1 MTAFFTAAATLVV
14 MLCNLLP
21 ILCHSKLASSAAF
34 VVPSATQL
42 YRGAATNCRN
52 TSCECDRQAIIIGAS
67 KASQEPTTINDKIES
82 QEAVT
87 DITKV
92 DYEQSQSI
100 KNNNNNNINNS
111 EISWK
116 PPSQKTIGKIF
127 KIQQPQDLLDFVI
140 EDERLSVIKV
150 YASWCK
156 TCKVFDVRYRKL
168 ANQMGDL
175 STGNVRFAEMQYDNP
190 ANEEMCKLLNAT
202 QLPYILIYKGSQ
214 GKVTDFQCGPAK
226 FQNLIDTV
234 RGLLGESN
242 DIMKDGNDLKTE
254 VRESV
259 QTSTTDR
266 ISSGVVGA
274 NSTTANSN
282 ISDEVNSLKDQLITL
297 ENEKIEMFE
306 LMKSQIEVDKE
317 EIQKLVNG
325 VTIQK
330 SIIEGK
336 DDEIQKLSGV
346 IELKDGELA
355 RLTEGMDKKVKEY
368 TVLEEKVELCKRQVE
383 ELTTRLDKSEKTIA
397 TMQAAIVLHEKE
409 AKEWERQMKEHES
422 EWERQRLMYE
432 EERCSVRKLAVLSVK
447 SMGKKVKSFL
457 AREK

>member
-1 MTAFFTAAATLVV
+1 MTTFFTAAATVV

-42 YRGAATNCRN
+42 YRAATNCRN
-52 TSCECDRQAIIIGAS
+52 TSCDRQTIVIGAS
-67 KASQEPTTINDKIES
+67 KASQEPTTINKEIES

-87 DITKV
+87 DVTKV
-92 DYEQSQSI
+92 DYEQSQ
-100 KNNNNNNINNS
+100 NNNNNTNTNNS

-190 ANEEMCKLLNAT
+190 ANEEMCQLLNAT

-214 GKVTDFQCGPAK
+214 GKVTEFQCGPAK
-226 FQNLIDTV
+226 FQMLIDTV

-254 VRESV
+254 VRDGV
-259 QTSTTDR
+259 QTTGDKS
-266 ISSGVVGA
+266 SSGVVGA
-274 NSTTANSN
+274 NSTTSNSN
-282 ISDEVNSLKDQLITL
+282 ISDEVNSLKDQLSTL

-336 DDEIQKLSGV
+336 DDEIEKLSGV
-346 IELKDGELA
+346 IKLKDGELA
-355 RLTEGMDKKVKEY
+355 MLTEGMDQKVKEY
-368 TVLEEKVELCKRQVE
+368 TVLEEKVELYKRQVE
-383 ELTTRLDKSEKTIA
+383 ELTTCLDKSDKTIA
-397 TMQAAIVLHEKE
+397 TMQADIALHQKE

-422 EWERQRLMYE
+422 EWERHRLMYE
-432 EERCSVRKLAVLSVK
+432 EERSSVRKLLSVK

>member
-1 MTAFFTAAATLVV
+1 MTVLFTAATTMVV

-34 VVPSATQL
+34 IVPSATHL

-52 TSCECDRQAIIIGAS
+52 TSCDRQTIIIGAS
-67 KASQEPTTINDKIES
+67 KASQEPTTINNKIES
-82 QEAVT
+82 EEAVT
-87 DITKV
+87 DIITKV

-100 KNNNNNNINNS
+100 KNNNNINNS

-140 EDERLSVIKV
+140 EDERLSIIKV

-202 QLPYILIYKGSQ
+202 QLPYILIYKGSR
-214 GKVTDFQCGPAK
+214 GKVADFQCGPAK
-226 FQNLIDTV
+226 FQMLIDTV
-234 RGLLGESN
+234 RGLLGEGN
-242 DIMKDGNDLKTE
+242 DIMKDGNDLKIE
-254 VRESV
+254 VRDGV
-259 QTSTTDR
+259 QITADR
-266 ISSGVVGA
+266 ISSGVVGV

-282 ISDEVNSLKDQLITL
+282 ISDEVNSLKDQLTAL

-325 VTIQK
+325 VTIQT

-355 RLTEGMDKKVKEY
+355 RLTEGMDQKVKEY
-368 TVLEEKVELCKRQVE
+368 TVLEEKVELYKRQVE
-383 ELTTRLDKSEKTIA
+383 ELTTRLDESEKTIV
-397 TMQAAIVLHEKE
+397 TMQADIVLHEKE
-409 AKEWERQMKEHES
+409 VKEWERQMKEHES

-432 EERCSVRKLAVLSVK
+432 EERSSVRKLAMLSVK
-447 SMGKKVKSFL
+447 SMGKKVKSFI

>member
-1 MTAFFTAAATLVV
+1 
-14 MLCNLLP
+14 
-21 ILCHSKLASSAAF
+21 
-34 VVPSATQL
+34 
-42 YRGAATNCRN
+42 
-52 TSCECDRQAIIIGAS
+52 
-67 KASQEPTTINDKIES
+67 
-82 QEAVT
+82 
-87 DITKV
+87 
-92 DYEQSQSI
+92 
-100 KNNNNNNINNS
+100 
-111 EISWK
+111 
-116 PPSQKTIGKIF
+116 
-127 KIQQPQDLLDFVI
+127 
-140 EDERLSVIKV
+140 
-150 YASWCK
+150 
-156 TCKVFDVRYRKL
+156 
-168 ANQMGDL
+168 MGDL

-214 GKVTDFQCGPAK
+214 GKVADFQCGPAK
-226 FQNLIDTV
+226 FQFLIDTV
-234 RGLLGESN
+234 RGLLGEG
-242 DIMKDGNDLKTE
+242 DMTDGNHPNTE
-254 VRESV
+254 VRDGV
-259 QTSTTDR
+259 PTTADK

-317 EIQKLVNG
+317 EIQKLVNC

-368 TVLEEKVELCKRQVE
+368 TVLEEKVELYKRQVE